1 MPYIGQ
7 DIVFKEA
14 AALYS
19 LLLLCIL
26 CWADNLVYLTFPA
39 LSPTRNTFPLSSNA
53 TLLPLSY
60 STYLNLQVLFFP
72 CLHPPLTHHLPTAR
86 LISRAGTP
94 HPQLSST
101 LFCSLLLHS
110 SPPQPPLA
118 SGLQVIPI
126 KPLRLRCPPYSFH
139 LLLSCTH
146 VIQAI
151 KSTHFVGLLC
161 LLWFSWAPGFPSFLH
176 IFFPPKL
183 PRHLLLS
190 RTP

>member
-1 MPYIGQ
+1 MPDIGQ
-7 DIVFKEA
+7 DIVFKKA
-14 AALYS
+14 VALYS

-94 HPQLSST
+94 QLS
-101 LFCSLLLHS
+101 SLLLHS

-161 LLWFSWAPGFPSFLH
+161 LL
-176 IFFPPKL
+176 
-183 PRHLLLS
+183 
-190 RTP
+190 